1 MTGMKE
7 LKLYNENQL
16 EEYYLL
22 AYLDAIDLFSK
33 EIREQA
39 ILAKSKNGSGTFII
53 GEDKLESIRRE
64 LKREA
69 ISNAHIYPV

>member
-1 MTGMKE
+1 MTVMKE

-22 AYLDAIDLFSK
+22 AYLDAIDLFAK

-39 ILAKSKNGSGTFII
+39 LVLKSKDGNAVFTI
-53 GEDKLESIRRE
+53 GEDKLERIRRE

-69 ISNAHIYPV
+69 ISNAHIYPA

>member
-22 AYLDAIDLFSK
+22 AYLDAIDLFTK
-33 EIREQA
+33 EIKEKSLVMKGTNGHAVYA
-39 ILAKSKNGSGTFII
+39 ID
-53 GEDKLESIRRE
+53 EDKLESIRRE

-69 ISNAHIYPV
+69 ISNAHIYPA

>member
-1 MTGMKE
+1 MKE

-22 AYLDAIDLFSK
+22 AYLDAIDLFAK

-39 ILAKSKNGSGTFII
+39 ILAKSKNGGSGTFII

>member
-22 AYLDAIDLFSK
+22 AYLDAIDLFAK